1 MGFTAYFLPKVYGGE
16 DQAKSLYKYHRMS
29 GYLVLVLML
38 ATVAAATQT
47 DYNKNVLHIKLWAV
61 LVASALMV
69 VGIAPRIKKGKLGLK
84 VGSGEVLNSGAF
96 GQ

>member
-1 MGFTAYFLPKVYGGE
+1 MPKIYGGE

-29 GYLVLVLML
+29 GYLVLVVML

-47 DYNKNVLHIKLWAV
+47 DYNKNILHIKLWAV
-61 LVASALMV
+61 LVASVLV
-69 VGIAPRIKKGKLGLK
+69 LVGTLPRVKKGKLGLK
-84 VGSGEVLNSGAF
+84 IGRGEVLSSGAF